1 MLYKIPVGFSRSAEK
16 VRENLEKNATPDV
29 NQFLKE
35 KNELRY
41 LDEQNLTITLKSVA
55 ELEEEKK
62 DGECSDQDD
71 EFAQIQQYE
80 KTVNIRFGNYSM
92 LVRATQYGLNAQL
105 LALLAGYGGGGAGAS
120 TSALADKDKML
131 DASEEEMIKSKEKPE
146 ESEDT
151 SWD

>member
-1 MLYKIPVGFSRSAEK
+1 
-16 VRENLEKNATPDV
+16 
-29 NQFLKE
+29 
-35 KNELRY
+35 
-41 LDEQNLTITLKSVA
+41 
-55 ELEEEKK
+55 
-62 DGECSDQDD
+62 
-71 EFAQIQQYE
+71 
-80 KTVNIRFGNYSM
+80 
-92 LVRATQYGLNAQL
+92 LNAQL